1 MRVNLR
7 KFNIKILLNV
17 IVIVLENLSLILH

>member
-7 KFNIKILLNV
+7 KFNVKILLNV
-17 IVIVLENLSLILH
+17 IVIVLENLSLILN